1 MSQTKCPNCGGHLI
15 CDADIERGAHIHDV
29 HTADREIERLRARVA
44 VLESERDEAWAAL
57 IEPWPE
63 CLGEEG
69 RQELLASL
77 GLIAPQTVTEHM
89 RDTCGGECW
98 CEVGDDCYR
107 LTAAGE
113 TALRTTAKRAALR
126 GEEG

>member
-1 MSQTKCPNCGGHLI
+1 MASPGYVNGLLKR
-15 CDADIERGAHIHDV
+15 AEEA
-29 HTADREIERLRARVA
+29 EARVA
-44 VLESERDEAWAAL
+44 ELESERDEAWAAL

-98 CEVGDDCYR
+98 CEVGDMCCR

-126 GEEG
+126 GEDAP